1 MNIGLDVSGGDF
13 APKVN
18 LLGAVQAKR
27 ALNGDSCIFLFGDET
42 EIRNELIVLQED
54 ASGFKIV
61 HSPEIIGMDDHP
73 TRAFS
78 RKPRSKRNRC
88 TNMRRR
94 YLRND
99 LSLQFK

>member
-18 LLGAVQAKR
+18 LLGAVQANR
-27 ALNGDSCIFLFGDET
+27 ALNGVSRIFLFGDET
-42 EIRNELIVLQED
+42 EIRNELLVLQED
-54 ASGFKIV
+54 ASSYEIV

-78 RKPRSKRNRC
+78 RKPNASIAI
-88 TNMRRR
+88 
-94 YLRND
+94 
-99 LSLQFK
+99 